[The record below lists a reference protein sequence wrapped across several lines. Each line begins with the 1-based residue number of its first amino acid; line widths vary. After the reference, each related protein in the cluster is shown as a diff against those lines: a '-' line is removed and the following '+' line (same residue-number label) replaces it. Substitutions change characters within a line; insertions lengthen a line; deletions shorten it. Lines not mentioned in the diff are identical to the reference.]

1 MIDIAVTLALL
12 MLVVLLLFVVASQAD
27 AALIWVAWIGTLV
40 TVFLVFP
47 TTVETLS
54 RGKSLGHLT
63 LGLRTVRDD
72 AGPTTFQHSFVRA
85 LVGIVEIYAL
95 LGVPAFF
102 SALLSSRGKRL
113 GDYAAGTYV
122 VRERVRLQLP
132 PPTPMP
138 PEFAR
143 WAAGADIA
151 SLPVGLGVALRQFLG
166 RARQIDP
173 ASRHTLGLRLAEET
187 KAYVA
192 PPPPAGTS
200 PEAFLAAVVAAR
212 RDRDHARLVRG
223 TSSAGG
229 SPPADEPVTD
239 DRSPRRRPPPPAPGA
254 RPRRP
259 PLRRPAGPRDPG
271 RGGGHQQVALPPA
284 VPGDLRA
291 QPGGIRLPAPGRG
304 RPGPAARHQLSVTE
318 SAMRSGSPASARS
331 AAASASW

>member
-1 MIDIAVTLALL
+1 MSDATARPPEFATLTDDDLVTGEAVALDLPPAGLGVRMVSGMIDIAVTLALL

-138 PEFAR
+138 PELAR

-212 RDRDHARLVRG
+212 RDRDHARLVRE
-223 TSSAGG
+223 
-229 SPPADEPVTD
+229 DEL
-239 DRSPRRRPPPPAPGA
+239 RRRLTT
-254 RPRRP
+254 RR
-259 PLRRPAGPRDPG
+259 
-271 RGGGHQQVALPPA
+271 
-284 VPGDLRA
+284 
-291 QPGGIRLPAPGRG
+291 
-304 RPGPAARHQLSVTE
+304 
-318 SAMRSGSPASARS
+318 
-331 AAASASW
+331 